1 VILGRLIVI
10 SIVVAAGGLTACRDD
25 RPAPPPSP
33 AAATAE
39 PTPLRPLTSRDGPA
53 PTADTAPT
61 LPPGHPAVEGGSA
74 APGEDKPVEG
84 EVRLHPTLKDRT
96 RPEDVLYIIARGSAS
111 RQIVAV
117 RKEEPVRFPFHF
129 RLSSGDTMM
138 PGTPF
143 TGPFDLTARLSR
155 SGDATPQPGDLEG
168 SVKGVAAGARGV
180 SVIVDTVRP

>member
-1 VILGRLIVI
+1 MILGRIIVI
-10 SIVVAAGGLTACRDD
+10 SIVAAAGGLTACRDD

-33 AAATAE
+33 AAAE
-39 PTPLRPLTSRDGPA
+39 PTALRPLTSRDGAAPA
-53 PTADTAPT
+53 AEAAPT
-61 LPPGHPAVEGGSA
+61 LPPGHPPVEGGSA
-74 APGEDKPVEG
+74 APGEDNPVEG
-84 EVRLHPTLKDRT
+84 EVRLHPTLKDKV

-117 RKEEPVRFPFHF
+117 RKEEHVRFPFRF

-168 SVKGVAAGARGV
+168 SVKNVAPGARGV